1 MRRVRFATIAV
12 FGLGLFVAV
21 AVGVTLYLSGAAG
34 VRSTQTL
41 LAQQAE
47 AQLDVLERRLDTLL
61 QPVGEQAEWIS
72 RAFRDGAADPAQPD
86 RLDAFMQ
93 GAIGATPQVS
103 ALIWISP
110 GAQARRWTRSAGA
123 PTIEDWSQRSGIVDF
138 VTSGA
143 ERTGSSWRAP
153 IRGRI
158 SGAAVL
164 LHDNP
169 LRRQDRYV
177 GMLVQV
183 VPVAALSREFVV
195 AASEAG
201 ITPFILYGGDRVLA
215 HPRLAQPVKTDDAP
229 LPSVASFGDPVLAEF
244 LRPNAGSPFE
254 LRRVTRAQAT
264 SAKVGE
270 SRYVYFSRRI
280 ERFGD
285 VPLTLGAYASMD
297 RPEGGDEMRRLLDAL
312 FAGLGVLVA
321 AVLAAAWA
329 GRKLSG
335 PVQDLARA
343 SKAVEEGELDEIP
356 ELRGSAIAEF
366 DDASR
371 SFNRMVRGLHER
383 ELYRRTLGRF
393 VSKEVARRLM
403 RGGGKL
409 QPVEAAATVLVCDI
423 EGFTRLTES
432 LGAVRVVEFLNAYFQ
447 VMVSILEKY
456 NGTVTQFQG
465 DAILAVF
472 NVPVENPEHARHAV
486 EAAIEMNRAAVEGD
500 FAGVRVATR
509 IGICTGDLVAGAV
522 GARGRLTYTVHGN
535 VVNIAARFEQLN
547 KAQGTRILIAES
559 TARLCPTGLLREV
572 AEVTVRGY
580 GKRLSV
586 YTPVSS

>member
-1 MRRVRFATIAV
+1 MRRIRFATIAE

-47 AQLDVLERRLDTLL
+47 AQLDALEHRLDTLL
-61 QPVGEQAEWIS
+61 KPVSEQAEWIA
-72 RAFRDGAADPAQPD
+72 RAFDDGTADSSHPA

-93 GAIGATPQVS
+93 GALGAAAQVS
-103 ALIWISP
+103 ALAVIDP
-110 GAQARRWTRSAGA
+110 RAQVRRWTRSARQGA
-123 PTIEDWSQRSGIVDF
+123 SEDWSKRPGV
-138 VTSGA
+138 A
-143 ERTGSSWRAP
+143 EFAATGGERAGRSWRAP
-153 IRGRI
+153 IRGPI

-169 LRRQDRYV
+169 LRRDGRYV

-183 VPVAALSREFVV
+183 VPVAMLSREFVM

-201 ITPFILYGGDRVLA
+201 VTPFILYGGDRVLA
-215 HPRLAQPVKTDDAP
+215 HPRLPPLAGADDAP
-229 LPSVASFGDPVLAEF
+229 LPAVGSFGDAVLAEF
-244 LRPNAGSPFE
+244 LKPAARSPFG

-285 VPLTLGAYASMD
+285 VPLTVGAYFSAEESA
-297 RPEGGDEMRRLLDAL
+297 RGDELRRLIQAL
-312 FAGLGVLVA
+312 AAGLGVLIV
-321 AVLAAAWA
+321 AVLAAAYA
-329 GRKLSG
+329 GRRLSA
-335 PVQDLARA
+335 PVQELARA

-356 ELRGSAIAEF
+356 QLRGSAIAEF

-409 QPVEAAATVLVCDI
+409 EPVEAVATVLVCDI
-423 EGFTRLTES
+423 EDFTPLTQS
-432 LGAVRVVEFLNAYFQ
+432 LGPARVVEFLNAYFQ
-447 VMVSILEKY
+447 VMVSIVEKHS
-456 NGTVTQFQG
+456 GTITQFQG
-465 DAILAVF
+465 DAILSVF
-472 NVPVENPEHARHAV
+472 NVPIENPDHARHAV
-486 EAAIEMNRAAVEGD
+486 EAAIEMAAATRQE
-500 FAGVRVATR
+500 FAGVRIANR
-509 IGICTGDLVAGAV
+509 IGVCTGNLVAGAV
-522 GARGRLTYTVHGN
+522 GARGRLSYTVHGN
-535 VVNIAARFEQLN
+535 VVNIAARLEKLN
-547 KAQGTRILIAES
+547 KAHATRILVAES
-559 TARLCPTGLLREV
+559 TAQLCPPGLLREV
-572 AEVTVRGY
+572 AEVTLRGY
-580 GKRLSV
+580 GERLRV
-586 YTPVSS
+586 YTGA